1 MYTLLWPIE
10 DGGSSHQHNQD
21 FHFAS
26 VSTMVSLQQLESS
39 SSKIR
44 LIIATF
50 LCLFFLLALIEAW
63 KRDIVSVKLQPG
75 LLSIGHTDTDY
86 GSFAFEDEP
95 SPDALMFPRPAIVA
109 GAVTAESLSWMQ
121 NMTEL

>member
-1 MYTLLWPIE
+1 
-10 DGGSSHQHNQD
+10 
-21 FHFAS
+21 
-26 VSTMVSLQQLESS
+26 MVSLQQLESS
-39 SSKIR
+39 SSRIR

-75 LLSIGHTDTDY
+75 LLSIGQTDTDY

-95 SPDALMFPRPAIVA
+95 SPEALIFSRPAIIA
-109 GAVTAESLSWMQ
+109 GALSAESLSWMQ